1 MKIRTHKVPSGMIGG
16 GVVCGALASR
26 KKAALVSTKAA
37 SKDARPD
44 YLLSSTGFGGLRCFA
59 IFDATFVAQVT
70 TFLGLSLALRGLT
83 VFVSLFLH
91 KASGFLDLAFNA
103 HCRLLYFIVDDK
115 PEKRAIGSMTNGAYD
130 VALQKF

>member
-1 MKIRTHKVPSGMIGG
+1 MIGG

-44 YLLSSTGFGGLRCFA
+44 YLVSSTGFGGLRCFA

-130 VALQKF
+130 VALRKF

>member
-1 MKIRTHKVPSGMIGG
+1 LRRAGFT
-16 GVVCGALASR
+16 
-26 KKAALVSTKAA
+26 KKAALVSAKAA

-44 YLLSSTGFGGLRCFA
+44 YLVSSTGFGGLRCFA

-115 PEKRAIGSMTNGAYD
+115 PEKRAIGSTD
-130 VALQKF
+130 ERSL